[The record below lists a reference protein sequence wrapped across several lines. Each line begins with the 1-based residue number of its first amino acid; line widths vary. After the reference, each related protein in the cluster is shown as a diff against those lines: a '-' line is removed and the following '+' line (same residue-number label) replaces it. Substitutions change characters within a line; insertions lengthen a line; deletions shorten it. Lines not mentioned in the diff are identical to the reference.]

1 MTYIITLFVETEYVC
16 NKAKDQM
23 LGILNDIE
31 IKNVLTSQIVGR
43 LACTDGKHP
52 YIVPVTYTYDGDYIY
67 GQTSEGKKLDILRKN
82 PEVCFEVDVMT
93 DMRNWKSV
101 VITGLFEELTNEEAK
116 KARDILFNNIFE
128 LMTSTTVHTHE
139 HAVTE
144 ETDDTGRV
152 KNVMYRIKMKNVSG
166 RFEK

>member
-1 MTYIITLFVETEYVC
+1 
-16 NKAKDQM
+16 M

-31 IKNVLTSQIVGR
+31 IKNVLTSQIIGR

-82 PEVCFEVDVMT
+82 SEVCFEVDVIT
-93 DMRNWKSV
+93 NMRNWKSV
-101 VITGLFEELTNEEAK
+101 VITGLFEELTNQEAQ

-139 HAVTE
+139 HTVTE
-144 ETDDTGRV
+144 QTDDTGRV
-152 KNVMYRIKMKNVSG
+152 KNVMYRIQMQNVSG